1 MAVTRGGAAEI
12 EGGRRAIKT
21 ASVVFLLLTLVCIA
35 GCCTDETADPAGSP
49 DGMQEALTE
58 PFPEINVSEIPVA
71 TPELIRTNGSY
82 IAGIALGDERA
93 RALIRH
99 GGKPESVAV
108 LFHSCPQSDPDC
120 NLNPSLVV
128 RYGEIRFAVTVDE
141 TAGTV
146 LGGSALVP
154 NTPSPAYYK
163 TRDLSTG
170 TDTVYLGDAP
180 IMTYNGT
187 SLLYLNE
194 SYGCSSGLAEDLSDL
209 DGIVAR
215 YRAAHPS
222 GDTGTG
228 PTREPCE
235 DYSKTGEFIETVG
248 GLFDLVREDPAAG
261 RLLSDGGEIAGVVVV
276 CPPSAASE
284 PGGPGCYPAVR
295 IRYEEVTIDYLVNID
310 CMCIERASV
319 EVPPGYLSRTVDNV
333 TYIIHDGGVVLVL

>member
-1 MAVTRGGAAEI
+1 MMKI
-12 EGGRRAIKT
+12 
-21 ASVVFLLLTLVCIA
+21 ASAVFLLIVSVCIA
-35 GCCTDETADPAGSP
+35 GCCTDETADPAPPG
-49 DGMQEALTE
+49 GTQETPAQQY
-58 PFPEINVSEIPVA
+58 PEINVSEIPVA

-93 RALIRH
+93 RVLVRH

-108 LFHSCPQSDPDC
+108 LFHSCPRNDPYC
-120 NLNPSLVV
+120 NRNPSLII

-154 NTPSPAYYK
+154 NTPSRTYYK

-194 SYGCSSGLAEDLSDL
+194 SYGCSSGRAEDLSDL

-295 IRYEEVTIDYLVNID
+295 VRYGEMTIDYLVNID
-310 CMCIERASV
+310 CMCIERTTV

-333 TYIIHDGGVVLVL
+333 TYIIHDGDVVLAL

>member
-1 MAVTRGGAAEI
+1 MMKI
-12 EGGRRAIKT
+12 
-21 ASVVFLLLTLVCIA
+21 ASAVFLLIVSVCIA
-35 GCCTDETADPAGSP
+35 GCCTDETADPAPPG
-49 DGMQEALTE
+49 GTQETPAQQY
-58 PFPEINVSEIPVA
+58 PEINVSEIPVA

-93 RALIRH
+93 RVLVRH

-108 LFHSCPQSDPDC
+108 LFHSCPRNDPYC
-120 NLNPSLVV
+120 NRNPSLVI

-154 NTPSPAYYK
+154 NTPSRTYYK
-163 TRDLSTG
+163 TRELSTG

-194 SYGCSSGLAEDLSDL
+194 SYGCSSGRAEDLSDL

-295 IRYEEVTIDYLVNID
+295 VRYGEMTIDYLVNID
-310 CMCIERASV
+310 CMCIERTTV
-319 EVPPGYLSRTVDNV
+319 DVPPGYLSRTVDNV
-333 TYIIHDGGVVLVL
+333 TYIIHDGDVVLAL

>member
-1 MAVTRGGAAEI
+1 MLRHQRIGYPCSHPGFD
-12 EGGRRAIKT
+12 
-21 ASVVFLLLTLVCIA
+21 SN
-35 GCCTDETADPAGSP
+35 S
-49 DGMQEALTE
+49 
-58 PFPEINVSEIPVA
+58 
-71 TPELIRTNGSY
+71 SY

-154 NTPSPAYYK
+154 NTPSSTYYK

-170 TDTVYLGDAP
+170 TDTVYQGNAP

-187 SLLYLNE
+187 SLLYLNA
-194 SYGCSSGLAEDLSDL
+194 SYGCSSGPAESSPDL

-215 YRAAHPS
+215 YRAAHPPGS
-222 GDTGTG
+222 IGAD
-228 PTREPCE
+228 PAREPCE
-235 DYSKTGEFIETVG
+235 AYSKTGEFVEAVG
-248 GLFDLVREDPAAG
+248 GLFELVRKVPAAA

-284 PGGPGCYPAVR
+284 PGDPGCYPAVR
-295 IRYEEVTIDYLVNID
+295 IRYGEVTIDYLVNID
-310 CMCIERASV
+310 CMCIEKTSV
-319 EVPPGYLSRTVDNV
+319 GVPSGYLSRTVDNV
-333 TYIIHDGGVVLVL
+333 TYIIHDGDVVLAL